1 VRFTPRAPTATR
13 TIYIVSSAIEPS
25 PLAIDATGME
35 AHMIRQLLSAAAIAL
50 LLATMGSAQGTTP
63 AQGNWKPSGS
73 QKPAA
78 SRASSDGTPASLDSH
93 KVQPAK
99 SRPVSRGR
107 SINSLPKDHGQVWK
121 QYDISGY
128 TSKVKEVENPQQAV
142 IDWVLRETGT
152 DVWFSEPLGLLSAD
166 QQSVRVYHTPEMQEI
181 VAKVIDQFVEG
192 SYEPHVLGLRVVTVN
207 SPNWRSNMMHLMRPI
222 GVKSPG
228 IDAWLLSRENA
239 AMLFG
244 ELSRRADFREQSAPH
259 LVFFNGQTQTVSQL
273 RPRNYVRSIAPA
285 QNAWMG
291 YQPEM
296 AQLQE
301 GFTLQ
306 ISPLLTPDER
316 TVDAVLKCNIDQ
328 IEDLVSVTINV
339 PGMGGAMQQLQVQV
353 PQIASW
359 RLHERFRWPAD
370 QVLLLSCGVVASPGP
385 DRPTTFGIPNPFS
398 SSGGRANALLF
409 IDCRGKASQA
419 MVTGAAATVGSRD
432 ATIGARY

>member
-1 VRFTPRAPTATR
+1 
-13 TIYIVSSAIEPS
+13 
-25 PLAIDATGME
+25 ME
-35 AHMIRQLLSAAAIAL
+35 AHMISHILRAVTSTLLV
-50 LLATMGSAQGTTP
+50 ATTVFAQSTAPGNE
-63 AQGNWKPSGS
+63 NWKPSGG
-73 QKPAA
+73 QPQ
-78 SRASSDGTPASLDSH
+78 ASSSLSSNGATVSLDSH

-107 SINSLPKDHGQVWK
+107 SINSLPKDQGQVWK
-121 QYDISGY
+121 EYDISGY
-128 TSKVKEVENPQQAV
+128 TSKVKGVENPQQAV

-152 DVWFSEPLGLLSAD
+152 DVWFAEPLGLLSATKD
-166 QQSVRVYHTPEMQEI
+166 SVRVYHTPDMQEI
-181 VAKVIDQFVEG
+181 VAKVIDQFIEG

-207 SPNWRSNMMHLMRPI
+207 SPNWRANTMHLLRPV

-228 IDAWLLSRENA
+228 IDAWLISRENA

-244 ELSRRADFREQSAPH
+244 ELSRRSDFREQTAPN

-273 RPRNYVRSIAPA
+273 RPRNYVRTVAPA
-285 QNAWMG
+285 QNSWMG

-316 TVDAVLKCNIDQ
+316 TIDAVLKCNIDQ
-328 IEDLVSVTINV
+328 VEDLVSVTINV
-339 PGMGGAMQQLQVQV
+339 PGMGGGAQQLQVQV

-359 RLHERFRWPAD
+359 RLHERFRWPTD

-385 DRPTTFGIPNPFS
+385 ERPTTFGIPNPFS

-409 IDCRGKASQA
+409 IDSRGKASQA
-419 MVTGAAATVGSRD
+419 IVGGAATTAVNPGVNTGSR
-432 ATIGARY
+432 Y